1 MLYVVISMAKPVKNK
16 LNITSYEKKFL
27 LEKYNISNIEELN
40 IEILLKLKKE
50 IKKVKDPRNKLKRCY
65 KIWDIIICVFLANL
79 SGAETWKDIEL
90 FVKNNYDFLKTFLK
104 MTGGIP
110 NYQTYERVFSLINYK
125 KLEKILVKF
134 FINNTK
140 FISPDNDIISLDGKT
155 SNSSNRNKT
164 ENNEEIKSL
173 NVLNAYSHNYGIC
186 IGSQMIGDKTNEIPN
201 IPVILKSLNIKN
213 TVVTWD
219 ALNTQIKNCNAVVK
233 GGGDFL
239 VPVKKNQKN
248 FFVDLE
254 LFFDE
259 KQEEIIITGKPN
271 TAYKKTHEKSN
282 SSIITYE
289 YFQVNSVDW
298 YFKIKEWPSV
308 KTFGY
313 IKKTI
318 EKNGIITVE
327 KHYYISSLF
336 MDIDL
341 FAKCT
346 RAHWGVENN
355 VHWHLDFTFRDDYNT
370 TANKN
375 ALLNL
380 QIIRKFSIAILNK
393 VKNRYTRFSLN
404 NIKTNLGYNFSKNFV
419 ELVTYLSLS

>member
-1 MLYVVISMAKPVKNK
+1 MAKPVNNK
-16 LNITSYEKKFL
+16 LNITSFEKKFL
-27 LEKYNISNIEELN
+27 LEKYNIDNIQDLN
-40 IEILLKLKKE
+40 IEFLLDFKKE
-50 IKKVKDPRNKLKRCY
+50 IKKVKDPRNKLKRSY
-65 KIWDIIICVFLANL
+65 KLWDIIICVLLANL
-79 SGAETWKDIEL
+79 SGAETWKDVEL
-90 FVKNNYDFLKTFLK
+90 FVKNNYDFLKRFLK

-125 KLEKILVKF
+125 KLEKILVNF

-155 SNSSNRNKT
+155 SNSSCRKKT
-164 ENNEEIKSL
+164 DYNEEIKSL

-186 IGSQMIGDKTNEIPN
+186 LASQIIGDKTNEIPN
-201 IPVILKSLNIKN
+201 IQIILESLNIKN
-213 TVVTWD
+213 TIVTWD
-219 ALNTQIKNCNAVVK
+219 ALNTQVKNCKAVIK
-233 GGGDFL
+233 GGGDYV

-254 LFFDE
+254 LYFDQ
-259 KQEEIIITGKPN
+259 KQEEIIIAGKTN
-271 TAYKKTHEKSN
+271 TAYKKVFEKSN
-282 SSIITYE
+282 STSITYE

-298 YFKIKEWPSV
+298 YSNIKDWEGV

-318 EKNGIITVE
+318 EKNGVITVE
-327 KHYYISSLF
+327 KHFYISSLLIN
-336 MDIDL
+336 IDL

-355 VHWHLDFTFRDDYNT
+355 VHWHLDFTFKDDYNT

-393 VKNRYTRFSLN
+393 VKNRYPRFSLN
-404 NIKTNLGYNFSKNFV
+404 NIKTNLGYNFPKNFT
-419 ELVTYLSLS
+419 ELVIYLSLS